1 MPIMTANGIDI
12 AYETSGNP
20 DGPPVLLVMGL
31 GMQLVSWPAEFVQGL
46 EQQGCFVIRFDNR
59 DSGLSTKFDLAGVP
73 NLPLSYVKSLV
84 GWPLRSAYLLS
95 DMAADACCLLG
106 ALRIGQAHVI
116 GVSMGGMIAQI
127 FAARYPERTLSLAS
141 IMSSSGRRGLP
152 GPTRAARRALMQPA
166 PAAAQRERLIEHM
179 TQTFRV
185 IGSPAFP
192 IPEKMLRERIAR
204 SIDRSL
210 CPGGVARQLVAIAAS
225 GDRSPLLEQI
235 VRPSLV
241 IHGAQD
247 PLVPVAC
254 GIDTARRIAGA
265 VLHVIDGM
273 GHDLPPQLIPRL
285 LALLKPFLNSKIV
298 PHAVAG

>member
-1 MPIMTANGIDI
+1 MPIITANGINI

-20 DGPPVLLVMGL
+20 DGPPVLLIMGL
-31 GMQLVSWPAEFVQGL
+31 GMQLVSWPMEFVQGL

-59 DSGLSTKFDLAGVP
+59 DSGLSAKFDVAGVP

-95 DMAADACCLLG
+95 DMAADARGLLD
-106 ALRIGQAHVI
+106 ALDIQQAHLI
-116 GVSMGGMIAQI
+116 GASMGGMIAQI
-127 FAARYPERTLSLAS
+127 FAAQYPQRTLSLTS

-152 GPTRAARRALMQPA
+152 GPTRAARRALMQP
-166 PAAAQRERLIEHM
+166 PPPGAQRDQLIDHM
-179 TQTFRV
+179 AQTFRV
-185 IGSPAFP
+185 IGSPGFP
-192 IPEKMLRERIAR
+192 MPEKLLRDRIAM
-204 SIDRSL
+204 SIERSL

-225 GDRSPLLEQI
+225 GDRSPLLQQI
-235 VRPSLV
+235 IRPSLI

-254 GIDTARRIAGA
+254 GIDTAKRITGA

-273 GHDLPPQLIPRL
+273 GHDLPPQLIPRFL
-285 LALLKPFLNSKIV
+285 GLIKPFLFDKIA

>member
-1 MPIMTANGIDI
+1 MPILSANGIDI

-31 GMQLVSWPAEFVQGL
+31 GMQLVSWPAEFVHGL
-46 EQQGCFVIRFDNR
+46 EQQGCYVIRFDNR

-84 GWPLRSAYLLS
+84 GWPLRAAYLLS
-95 DMAADACCLLG
+95 DMAADAYFLLD
-106 ALRIGQAHVI
+106 ALGIRQAHVI

-127 FAARYPERTLSLAS
+127 FAARYPDRTLSLTS

-166 PAAAQRERLIEHM
+166 PSGAHRDRLIDHM
-179 TQTFRV
+179 AQTFRV
-185 IGSPAFP
+185 IGSPEFP
-192 IPEKMLRERIAR
+192 IPERVLRDRIAM
-204 SIDRSL
+204 SIERSL

-225 GDRSPLLEQI
+225 GDRSPLLQQI

-241 IHGAQD
+241 IHGAHD

-254 GIDTARRIAGA
+254 GIDTARRISGA

-273 GHDLPPQLIPRL
+273 GHDLPPQLIPRF
-285 LALLKPFLNSKIV
+285 LALIKPFLFSKIA